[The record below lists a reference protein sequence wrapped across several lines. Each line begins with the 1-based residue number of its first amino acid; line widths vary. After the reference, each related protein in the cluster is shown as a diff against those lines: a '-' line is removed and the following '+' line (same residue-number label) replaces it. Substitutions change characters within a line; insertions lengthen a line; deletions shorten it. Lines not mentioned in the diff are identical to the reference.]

1 VLPRLLW
8 IGMGLVATLVVIWQA
23 SQAGWIRPPGPLSA
37 PAPTRPA
44 TEAPND
50 SRRRPDSV
58 IAEGRLVT
66 YPGAEV
72 VIAAELAGKI
82 ISLPVRE
89 KSVVRKGDSIAE
101 LNSEELRAWRDEA
114 SARIEEAEA
123 EIRFFDREVSRT
135 KGLIAR
141 RAASDVELD
150 INERGRDTARA
161 RRQAA
166 IASQR
171 RCDAL
176 IAKTRINAPIDGVIT
191 ARFVQPGETVDI
203 GTRLVTIVDLKRVR
217 IEAEVDEFDIGGIT
231 LGADVRVFAEGFPG
245 LTWRG
250 QVEEVPD
257 AVVGRHLRPED
268 TARPVDTR
276 VLLVKIAL
284 LESTPLKLGQRIEV
298 EIVKVRR

>member
-1 VLPRLLW
+1 MLPRLLW

-37 PAPTRPA
+37 PSRTRPA

-89 KSVVRKGDSIAE
+89 KSVVRKGDPIAE
-101 LNSEELRAWRDEA
+101 LNSDELRAWRDEA

-150 INERGRDTARA
+150 INQRGLDTAAPAGKERSPHNA
-161 RRQAA
+161 ASTRSSPRR
-166 IASQR
+166 
-171 RCDAL
+171 
-176 IAKTRINAPIDGVIT
+176 G
-191 ARFVQPGETVDI
+191 
-203 GTRLVTIVDLKRVR
+203 
-217 IEAEVDEFDIGGIT
+217 
-231 LGADVRVFAEGFPG
+231 
-245 LTWRG
+245 
-250 QVEEVPD
+250 
-257 AVVGRHLRPED
+257 
-268 TARPVDTR
+268 
-276 VLLVKIAL
+276 
-284 LESTPLKLGQRIEV
+284 STPPSTA
-298 EIVKVRR
+298 

>member
-1 VLPRLLW
+1 LQRLLW

-23 SQAGWIRPPGPLSA
+23 SQAGWIRPPGPMSA
-37 PAPTRPA
+37 QAVTSPA
-44 TEAPND
+44 TEGPKD

-82 ISLPVRE
+82 IGLPVRE

-101 LNSEELRAWRDEA
+101 LNSDELRAGRDEA

-135 KGLIAR
+135 KGLISR

-150 INERGRDTARA
+150 TNQRGLDTARA

-171 RCDAL
+171 RHESL
-176 IAKTRINAPIDGVIT
+176 IAKTRITAPIDGVII
-191 ARFVQPGETVDI
+191 ARFVQPGETVDV
-203 GTRLVTIVDLKRVR
+203 GTHLVTIADLKRVR
-217 IEAEVDEFDIGGIT
+217 IEAEVDEFDIGGIS
-231 LGADVRVFAEGFPG
+231 LGADVRVSAEGFPG

-250 QVEEVPD
+250 RVEEIPD
-257 AVVGRHLRPED
+257 TVVGRHLRPED

-298 EIVKVRR
+298 EIIKTRH

>member
-1 VLPRLLW
+1 MLQRLLW

-23 SQAGWIRPPGPLSA
+23 SQAGWIRPPGPMSA
-37 PAPTRPA
+37 PAGTSPPTDGPH
-44 TEAPND
+44 D
-50 SRRRPDSV
+50 LRRRPDSV

-72 VIAAELAGKI
+72 VIAAELAGKVI
-82 ISLPVRE
+82 NLPVRE
-89 KSVVRKGDSIAE
+89 KSNVRQGDSIAE
-101 LNSEELRAWRDEA
+101 LNSDELRAGRDEA
-114 SARIEEAEA
+114 SARVEEAEA

-135 KGLIAR
+135 KGLISR

-150 INERGRDTARA
+150 TNQRGLDTARA

-166 IASQR
+166 IASR
-171 RCDAL
+171 RRHDSL
-176 IAKTRINAPIDGVIT
+176 IAKTRITAPIDGVIT
-191 ARFVQPGETVDI
+191 ARFVQPGETVDV
-203 GTRLVTIVDLKRVR
+203 GTRLVTIADLQRVR
-217 IEAEVDEFDIGGIT
+217 IEAEVDEFDIGGVS
-231 LGADVRVFAEGFPG
+231 LGADVRISAEGFPG

-250 QVEEVPD
+250 HVEEIPD
-257 AVVGRHLRPED
+257 TVVGRHLRPED

-298 EIVKVRR
+298 EIVKTRR